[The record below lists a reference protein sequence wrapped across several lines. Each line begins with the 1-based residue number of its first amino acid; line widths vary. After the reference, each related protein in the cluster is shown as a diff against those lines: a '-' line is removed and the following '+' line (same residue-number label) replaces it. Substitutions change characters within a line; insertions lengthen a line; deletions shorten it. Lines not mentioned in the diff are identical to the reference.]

1 MLTDISVKSARNP
14 RPPVKSFSVRRHKG
28 DKRAIRLIDFQSLM
42 EYLEQFQD
50 KAA

>member
-1 MLTDISVKSARNP
+1 MMADLCVKSKRNP

-28 DKRAIRLIDFQSLM
+28 DKRAIRLVDFQSLM
-42 EYLEQFQD
+42 SYLRKFED